1 MQSKINLNRVL
12 QSISELTI
20 EEQFYIADVLHKRL
34 IDSRR
39 REIADRVKEAEENYR
54 QGKIYSGDVER
65 LMAMSEDD

>member
-1 MQSKINLNRVL
+1 MQSSANLNGVL

-20 EEQFYIADVLHKRL
+20 EEQFYLADVLHKRL

-39 REIADRVKEAEENYR
+39 REIVNRVKEAEENYS
-54 QGKIYSGDVER
+54 QGKIYSGNVER